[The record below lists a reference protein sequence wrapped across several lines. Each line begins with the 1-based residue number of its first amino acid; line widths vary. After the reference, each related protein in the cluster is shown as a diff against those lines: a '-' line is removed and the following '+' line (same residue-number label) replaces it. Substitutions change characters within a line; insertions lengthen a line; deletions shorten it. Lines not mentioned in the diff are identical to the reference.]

1 MIGIIIAAVILAFIL
16 LLIFLPVVALS
27 ILAFVALVLLVVL
40 FIPVGVEMSYIDNKL
55 SLAAKLSFY
64 SYKLLPKKEKA
75 EAPGEAEK
83 KADPEKKKK
92 EKTQNKDKKKQ
103 DKEKKKLKL
112 NFEEIIE
119 IVKKALKGLSKFGKL
134 TVHNFML
141 HYVAAGNDPY
151 STAMTYNYVNAGLSA
166 LAPCCAHAFKLKGD
180 VDVWTDIDF
189 SREKM
194 FIETQFSVTLRLVQL
209 LHVAIVAG
217 FGVLCVLI
225 KNKRRLSKEK
235 KLLKKAESQATPSV
249 EKENNKEINIQQE
262 ERKDSN
268 G

>member
-1 MIGIIIAAVILAFIL
+1 MYLIGIIIAAVIIAFIL
-16 LLIFLPVVALS
+16 LLIFLPVVGLS
-27 ILAFVALVLLVVL
+27 ILAFAALVLLVVL
-40 FIPVGVEMSYIDNKL
+40 LVPVGVEMSYVENKL

-64 SYKLLPKKEKA
+64 SYTLLPKKEKA
-75 EAPGEAEK
+75 EVSQVSEK
-83 KADPEKKKK
+83 KAEPEKKEKK
-92 EKTQNKDKKKQ
+92 PNKDKKKRG
-103 DKEKKKLKL
+103 L
-112 NFEEIIE
+112 NFEEILE

-134 TVHNFML
+134 TVHDFML

-151 STAMTYNYVNAGLSA
+151 STAMTYNYVNAALSG
-166 LAPCCAHAFKLKGD
+166 LAPCCACAFKLKGD

-194 FIETQFSVTLRLVQL
+194 FIETRFSVTLRLVQV

-217 FGVLCVLI
+217 FGVLGVLI
-225 KNKRRLSKEK
+225 KNRRRLLKEK
-235 KLLKKAESQATPSV
+235 KLLKKADLQTTSYT
-249 EKENNKEINIQQE
+249 EKENNKETNIQQE